1 MRLNLSP
8 CSRSGVITLALT
20 LALGATAHA
29 AELRGAGAS
38 FPSLLYTRMF
48 EQYALLARDTVAYEA
63 VGSGEGQERILGGK
77 VDFAGSDVAMKGNPN
92 VLHVPTA
99 LGAVVVAYNVR
110 GLEDRLQFTGEVLAD
125 IYLGRIKR
133 WNDSAIA
140 NLNPDV
146 TLPDLPITV
155 VYRKDESGTTNVFTD
170 YLGKIDRE
178 WQVRVGSGLSVNF
191 PVGSGVEGNAKLA
204 SAVSAVSGAIGYT
217 ELTFAVKN
225 KIPFGLVKNRAGK
238 FVRASPASVTAAA
251 VAIELPDDNRVSLTN
266 SPAPDGYPISSYT
279 YALVQAEQAY
289 GGRSEGQAR
298 ALKALLRWMITDAQ
312 KMNAP
317 LQFGALPAEASQQAK
332 RILEKLTYKGKPLN

>member
-1 MRLNLSP
+1 MRLNLMNF
-8 CSRSGVITLALT
+8 SRLAIF
-20 LALGATAHA
+20 ALSMGAVAHA

-38 FPSLLYTRMF
+38 FPSLLYTKMF
-48 EQYALLARDTVAYEA
+48 EQYALLTRASVAYES

-133 WNDSAIA
+133 WSDSAIA

-146 TLPDLPITV
+146 TLPDVPITV

-170 YLGKIDRE
+170 YLSKIDRE
-178 WQVRVGSGLSVNF
+178 WQVRVGSGLTVNF

-204 SAVSAVSGAIGYT
+204 QAVSAVSGAIGYT
-217 ELTFAVKN
+217 ELTYAVKN
-225 KIPFGLVKNRAGK
+225 KIPFGLVRNRNGK

-251 VAIELPDDNRVSLTN
+251 VAIDLPDDNRVSLTN

-289 GGRSEGQAR
+289 AGRSEAQAR

-317 LQFGALPAEASQQAK
+317 LQFGALPAEASQQAR